1 VRFVVRGTYQHIF
14 LLQGRAELANWLGE
28 EKIVKERQEQVK
40 GSSLTRDCDAFGA
53 NAHEQDRGCLGE
65 GRDGGSW

>member
-1 VRFVVRGTYQHIF
+1 MRN
-14 LLQGRAELANWLGE
+14 LQNSLGE
-28 EKIVKERQEQVK
+28 EKIVKERQEEVK
-40 GSSLTRDCDAFGA
+40 GSSLTSDCDGA